1 MIEAREAAII
11 RHINTSQTI
20 ERARR
25 LRQVLFRGLGPLLLD
40 IEVRDFNIR
49 SLALTL
55 LEDFLHKVQSTM
67 VLTTSDIGILMVS
80 LEKWQ
85 RIQLLRKRVGVR
97 PRCPA

>member
-25 LRQVLFRGLGPLLLD
+25 LRQVLFRGLDPLLLG
-40 IEVRDFNIR
+40 IGVRDFSIR

-55 LEDFLHKVQSTM
+55 LEDFLRKVQSTM
-67 VLTTSDIGILMVS
+67 GLTTSDIGILMVG
-80 LEKWQ
+80 LEKCQ
-85 RIQLLRKRVGVR
+85 RIQLLRKRLGVR